1 MLRKLLAHPL
11 TRDLPVDDPRTTE
24 LRWRIVREK
33 PFLQQIYRDWYADI
47 LLHVPLSAG
56 KILEIGSGPGF
67 LCDLVPDLI
76 TSEVFWCN
84 GVKLVTDARRLPF
97 ANGTLRAIVMTDVL
111 HHVPSPKLFLSE
123 AQRTLVPAG
132 RIVMIEPWVSPWSKF
147 IYSRVHSEPFRTEA
161 TDWGFPP
168 TGPLSGANGAMPWL
182 IFHRDRAQ
190 FEHQFPGLRVLTI
203 KPMMPFRY
211 LASGGVS
218 LRSLMPRWTYEF
230 WRGLEQL
237 LSPVMSQIA
246 MFALI
251 VVERA
256 K

>member
-11 TRDLPVDDPRTTE
+11 TRDLPVDDPCTTE
-24 LRWRIVREK
+24 VRRRIVREK

-47 LLHVPLSAG
+47 LLHVPLSDG

-67 LCDLVPDLI
+67 LCELVPDLI

-111 HHVPSPKLFLSE
+111 HHIPSPKLFLSE
-123 AQRTLVPAG
+123 AQRTLIPAG

-147 IYSRVHSEPFRTEA
+147 IYSRFHSEPFRA
-161 TDWGFPP
+161 DAMDWSFPS

-203 KPMMPFRY
+203 NPMMPFRY

-218 LRSLMPRWTYEF
+218 LRNVMPRWTYEF

-237 LSPVMSQIA
+237 LGPVMSQIA

-251 VVERA
+251 VVERT